1 MRKRRTIGLLVTVMD
16 NSSFGYQLP
25 YKTRPLVEIND
36 ATTYGL
42 HCLYQVIVLPLITF
56 GSVGYDSFFITLSLH
71 VIAQLSVLKYRVR
84 LALEDPNGCRCG
96 IKKLINK
103 HYQLIGYIIL
113 STLFAYCYTGECLIQ
128 ESTDF
133 AVAFYEYEW
142 YDVSPMDLK
151 MVLICMIGASKPLQL
166 TSGKFFV
173 LSLCTFSD
181 VRISPIA

>member
-1 MRKRRTIGLLVTVMD
+1 MMRKRTTIGLLVTVMD

-103 HYQLIGYIIL
+103 HYQLIG
-113 STLFAYCYTGECLIQ
+113 
-128 ESTDF
+128 
-133 AVAFYEYEW
+133 
-142 YDVSPMDLK
+142 
-151 MVLICMIGASKPLQL
+151 
-166 TSGKFFV
+166 
-173 LSLCTFSD
+173 
-181 VRISPIA
+181 